1 MPPTNAVNP
10 QSTCPCTSHQ
20 RLGDCCL
27 PYISGQRT
35 ALTAEQ
41 LMRSRYTAHALLAI
55 DYLWDTW
62 DAQERIASSK
72 EEIRA
77 WAESCEWVELSILS
91 TSAGKEYD
99 SEGVVAFVASYRQHG
114 KLQQHHE
121 ISLFRKS
128 DNHWRY
134 VSHCN

>member
-1 MPPTNAVNP
+1 MPPTNAVNA
-10 QSTCPCTSHQ
+10 QSMCPCTSHQ
-20 RLGDCCL
+20 RLADCCL
-27 PYISGQRT
+27 PYISGVRA

-41 LMRSRYTAHALLAI
+41 LMRSRYTAHVLLAI

-62 DAQERIASSK
+62 DAQERITSSK

-77 WAESCEWVELSILS
+77 WAESCEWMELSILS
-91 TSAGKEYD
+91 TSAGQEHD
-99 SEGVVAFVASYRQHG
+99 AEGVVAFVASYRQHG

-121 ISLFRKS
+121 ISLFRKLE
-128 DNHWRY
+128 NHWRY